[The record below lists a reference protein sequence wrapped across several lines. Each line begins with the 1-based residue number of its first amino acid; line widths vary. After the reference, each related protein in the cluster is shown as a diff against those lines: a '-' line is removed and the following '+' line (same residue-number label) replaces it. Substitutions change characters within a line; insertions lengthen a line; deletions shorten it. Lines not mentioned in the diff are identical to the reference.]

1 MGAIFNPMFQ
11 NKVRK
16 VKLGMCTN
24 KQYEGGKVEILDRM
38 EHYYEGQ
45 IVVDSDIEVEER
57 VGHTLW

>member
-16 VKLGMCTN
+16 AKLGMCTN
-24 KQYEGGKVEILDRM
+24 KQYEAGKVEILDRM
-38 EHYYEGQ
+38 KHYYKRQ